1 MLRSKKKTYTRLLV
15 LSALIATAS
24 VAVAGPALAACDVG
38 RFCAFNLTDYGD
50 KVLDS
55 GAGAG
60 SSFVDVADDVVS
72 SAKNRT
78 GNNWCGVESDGWPD
92 QTIFAFANNTW
103 YSTLGSDNNMIDHF
117 YVRSGACD

>member
-1 MLRSKKKTYTRLLV
+1 MFEKKRLTRLLV
-15 LSALIATAS
+15 VSGLIATAS

-38 RFCAFNLTDYGD
+38 RFCAFNATDFGD
-50 KVLDS
+50 KILDS

-60 SSFVDVADDVVS
+60 SSFVDVADNLTS

-78 GNNWCGVESDGWPD
+78 GNNWCGVESNGWPD

-103 YSTLGSDNNMIDHF
+103 YSTLGSANNEIDHF